1 MYALEENHLER
12 QKQRVITCRE
22 NEDAKRSANFGQ
34 SMEKGRRKEIAQ
46 EEFHLS
52 TTYPKFR
59 VQIDA
64 KTKKGL

>member
-1 MYALEENHLER
+1 MCPLEENHLVR
-12 QKQRVITCRE
+12 QKQRVMTCRE
-22 NEDAKRSANFGQ
+22 NEDGKRSANFGQ
-34 SMEKGRRKEIAQ
+34 SIEKERIRDIAQ

-52 TTYPKFR
+52 TMYPKFR